1 MKIKF
6 VTTVTAVLL
15 LAQIAFAKNYSS
27 DPTKGSV
34 VFNAT
39 AIGLKFQGKGEGPSG
54 EIRLDKGVVGT
65 FKFKM
70 ETLDT
75 GIGMRNQHMK
85 EKYLETAKYPY
96 GELKVDEVT
105 GFKLE
110 APEGSYP
117 FKGTITIHN
126 VAKPVTG
133 TVQVQKAGEGFQ
145 IKAEFDTK
153 VSYFSIPMPAYAGVV
168 LKDDVKVVV
177 ESQLM

>member
-1 MKIKF
+1 MKATIVIQLF
-6 VTTVTAVLL
+6 ILL
-15 LAQIAFAKNYSS
+15 LIGQNAFAKNYSS

-54 EIRLDKGVVGT
+54 EVQVDTGVVGT

-75 GIGMRNQHMK
+75 GISLRNQHMK
-85 EKYLETAKYPY
+85 EKYLETAKYPF
-96 GELKVDEVT
+96 GELKVEEVT
-105 GFKLE
+105 GFKKE
-110 APEGSYP
+110 SPEGSFP
-117 FKGTITIHN
+117 FKGTLTIHN
-126 VAKPVTG
+126 VPKAVAG
-133 TVQVQKAGEGFQ
+133 TVQVQKAGDGLK

-153 VSYFSIPMPAYAGVV
+153 VSYFSIPMPAYAGVA

-177 ESQLM
+177 ESQLK